1 MREVLLVACIFTSLI
16 VVLTGVTLIELAK
29 EETARA
35 CFEAAKVNPS
45 ITCEMKR

>member
-1 MREVLLVACIFTSLI
+1 MREVLLVACIYTVLI
-16 VVLTGVTLIELAK
+16 ALLTGDTLVKLAK

-35 CFEAAKVNPS
+35 CLEAAKVNPS